1 MIRKLANLFIFLPVG
16 ILLVVLS
23 VANRH
28 SVALALNPFNPEDGQ
43 LSVAAPFFVFL
54 FVALMLGMIIG
65 SLATW
70 FSQGRHR
77 KRARLQ
83 SREAEKWHAEAD
95 THKSR
100 AEELAAQ
107 AAATPQ
113 LPAR

>member
-1 MIRKLANLFIFLPVG
+1 MIRKLANLFILLPVG

-23 VANRH
+23 VANRQP
-28 SVALALNPFNPEDGQ
+28 VVLALNPFNPQDVQ
-43 LSVAAPFFVFL
+43 LSLSAPFFVFL
-54 FVALMLGMIIG
+54 FVALILGMVIG

-77 KRARLQ
+77 KRARVQ

-107 AAATPQ
+107 AASTPR